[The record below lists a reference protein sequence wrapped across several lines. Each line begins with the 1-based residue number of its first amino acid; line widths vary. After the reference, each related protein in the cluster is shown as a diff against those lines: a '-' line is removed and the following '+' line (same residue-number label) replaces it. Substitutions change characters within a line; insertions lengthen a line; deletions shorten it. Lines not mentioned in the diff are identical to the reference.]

1 MHEEAQQSIR
11 EKYERIRK
19 YHSEIDNIAKRHIP
33 DFHFLNHR
41 VSNFWEC
48 EKSPIGWCVWD
59 IKENG
64 YNIDCQCYYCRGP
77 VERK

>member
-1 MHEEAQQSIR
+1 MHEEAQQSI
-11 EKYERIRK
+11 
-19 YHSEIDNIAKRHIP
+19 RHIP